1 MSQGVRLPWLLQAP
15 ASTVPQATTHGL
27 RGARAVLV
35 GNQTEHGEAVT
46 MQSQPLVFASKT
58 GWALGLSSEL
68 LSNLERRSRLKRDI
82 QGAITAK

>member
-1 MSQGVRLPWLLQAP
+1 MSQGARLPRLLQAP

-35 GNQTEHGEAVT
+35 GNETEHGEAVT
-46 MQSQPLVFASKT
+46 MQSFASKT

-82 QGAITAK
+82 QGAIAAK